1 MKVFFTD
8 KLVLLL
14 VLAPIPFWVITAG
27 VDSGTQS
34 PVINQILILAI
45 LYPML
50 EETVFRGIIQPTIYN
65 RLNGRL
71 GLFSYANILTSILFS
86 VFIVLPQIVYD
97 SDKTQ
102 NTIENHFGLNSTFIN
117 SNLENQEVV
126 IENDDVVFKF
136 NTKGGSLAEIQLKDY
151 VDYKGDDLFL
161 IKNNRRLRMNNP

>member
-86 VFIVLPQIVYD
+86 LAHLPSHEPIWALAVFIPSLA
-97 SDKTQ
+97 
-102 NTIENHFGLNSTFIN
+102 FGL
-117 SNLENQEVV
+117 
-126 IENDDVVFKF
+126 
-136 NTKGGSLAEIQLKDY
+136 LKDK
-151 VDYKGDDLFL
+151 YKTLLAPVALHSYYNTGYFL
-161 IKNNRRLRMNNP
+161 IAGWQF